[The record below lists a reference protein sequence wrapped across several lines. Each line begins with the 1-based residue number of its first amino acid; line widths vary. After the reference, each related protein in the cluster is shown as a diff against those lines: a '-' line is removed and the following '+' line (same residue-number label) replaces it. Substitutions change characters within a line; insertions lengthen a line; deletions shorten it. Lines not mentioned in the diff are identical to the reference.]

1 MSFSSCLLFEENK
14 GKMAF
19 FSYPELMRG
28 VFLISNYLLSEYLLS
43 HMGLLPDAKRFSW
56 KSGEQHYVRENQ
68 AVT

>member
-1 MSFSSCLLFEENK
+1 
-14 GKMAF
+14 MAF

-43 HMGLLPDAKRFSW
+43 HTGLLPDAKRFSW

-68 AVT
+68 AVM